1 MKTTSEHKQSREP
14 KILPTFFPK
23 LHLKLKGIN
32 SYLTAFIAG
41 NGPQPPATAD
51 VIAAQS
57 QDYVDENLAAFQA
70 QISQLQGKYI
80 SRSSCHL
87 KSEVKSANSLRVV

>member
-1 MKTTSEHKQSREP
+1 M
-14 KILPTFFPK
+14 IV
-23 LHLKLKGIN
+23 
-32 SYLTAFIAG
+32 IAG

-70 QISQLQGKYI
+70 QISQLQGEYG
-80 SRSSCHL
+80 
-87 KSEVKSANSLRVV
+87 